1 MILFFSYF
9 CCVFVSQVNLI
20 AVVARRVFIDYIIN
34 TYYQAQSSS
43 MWGKVPYLPVYM
55 ELGNTPLPRS

>member
-20 AVVARRVFIDYIIN
+20 AVVARRVFIEYIIN

-43 MWGKVPYLPVYM
+43 MWGKVP
-55 ELGNTPLPRS
+55 